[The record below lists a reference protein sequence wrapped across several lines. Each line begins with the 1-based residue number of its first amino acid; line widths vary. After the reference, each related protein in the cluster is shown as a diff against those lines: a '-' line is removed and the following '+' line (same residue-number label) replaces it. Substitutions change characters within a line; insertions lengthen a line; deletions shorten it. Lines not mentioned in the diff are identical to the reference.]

1 MTGRSLRY
9 HKRGADG
16 SGKTDCF
23 EIPEQADM
31 VLGAV
36 SELTSTQE
44 VVLDEIEGVG
54 RGYRE
59 TTAEGQTHITGGS
72 RSMVVSF
79 YEAEPEA
86 IDPALL
92 PFDWYL
98 AYIIRRAKQHGLD
111 ADYVGKIAQQESQV
125 DPDTARSQWPGER
138 LRR

>member
-1 MTGRSLRY
+1 
-9 HKRGADG
+9 
-16 SGKTDCF
+16 
-23 EIPEQADM
+23 M

-111 ADYVGKIAQQESQV
+111 TDYVGKIAQQESQV